1 MKTGRTAAYIVYEI
15 YTRRVAIWKASVC
28 AGLWKRA
35 LAEVEGVR
43 TCWKFLSC
51 STCWVYGGVVYEW
64 TRNLLEYVSP
74 RSYNMKY
81 TLLEL
86 IGLASIGTVSW
97 FVFREV
103 WKFMYSTFIGH
114 ALGRS
119 LSLKNIGQWAG
130 RSKFL
135 YLYLINLWQHEC
147 PSLPAFF
154 FSSCDRCHRR
164 NWPSI
169 RWRGIVL
176 FFCA

>member
-1 MKTGRTAAYIVYEI
+1 MLSSGR
-15 YTRRVAIWKASVC
+15 
-28 AGLWKRA
+28 GRA
-35 LAEVEGVR
+35 LKLKESR
-43 TCWKFLSC
+43 TCWQFHSC

-97 FVFREV
+97 FLFREV

-130 RSKFL
+130 RSNTSSILWFDKSM
-135 YLYLINLWQHEC
+135 INEW

-154 FSSCDRCHRR
+154 FQVVTGATD
-164 NWPSI
+164 
-169 RWRGIVL
+169 GIGRAYAEEVTSTWISEPKFYAKFDLL
-176 FFCA
+176 FAFL

>member
-1 MKTGRTAAYIVYEI
+1 MKTGRTTLCIWVY
-15 YTRRVAIWKASVC
+15 TKNVAIWKALVC
-28 AGLWKRA
+28 AELWKGAR
-35 LAEVEGVR
+35 AEVEAVR
-43 TCWKFLSC
+43 TCWQFHSS

-74 RSYNMKY
+74 CSYNMKY

-130 RSKFL
+130 RSNTSS
-135 YLYLINLWQHEC
+135 ILWFDKSMIIRM
-147 PSLPAFF
+147 SLT
-154 FSSCDRCHRR
+154 SC
-164 NWPSI
+164 
-169 RWRGIVL
+169 L
-176 FFCA
+176 FFKLWPVPPMELVERTQKR